1 MSSSKISGLCHPVR
15 SQLGSLT
22 ISLACCVVK
31 VAGIA
36 FSNLVLR
43 VTGVTVSIEGFLSMS
58 MGTGMG
64 LESFKGE
71 VDGEFSAS
79 LLLGFFTG
87 VRDVP

>member
-43 VTGVTVSIEGFLSMS
+43 VTGATVSIKGFLSMS

-64 LESFKGE
+64 LESFKGD
-71 VDGEFSAS
+71 VDGDFSAS
-79 LLLGFFTG
+79 LLLGFFTE
-87 VRDVP
+87 